1 MTRIQTPT
9 IVVMGVQGSGKSTIG
24 ALLADRLGVRF
35 VDGDDLH
42 PAGNKTLMAAGTPLT
57 DEHRLPWLHTVGNVL
72 AQGREDGIVVA
83 CSALKLV
90 YRDVLRGHVPELVMV
105 HPHGTMELVAA
116 RISARE
122 HEYMPPSLLASQY
135 ESLQTLGDEERG
147 LTIDISLAP
156 QAMVDQVLTYL
167 DVPAGAEQPLDAH

>member
-1 MTRIQTPT
+1 MAHSTTPP

-24 ALLADRLGVRF
+24 SLLAERLGVTF

-42 PAGNKTLMAAGTPLT
+42 PVDNKTLMAAGTPLT
-57 DEHRLPWLHTVGNVL
+57 DDNRLPWLHTVGEVL
-72 AQGREDGIVVA
+72 AAGREDGVVVA
-83 CSALKLV
+83 CSALKLA
-90 YRDVLRGHVPELVMV
+90 YRDLLRGHVPELVVV

-135 ESLQTLGDEERG
+135 ESLQTLGDDERG
-147 LTIDISLAP
+147 LTVDLSLPP
-156 QAMVDQVLTYL
+156 QAMVDHIVAYL
-167 DVPAGAEQPLDAH
+167 SESNIHAH

>member
-1 MTRIQTPT
+1 MTHVPTPP

-42 PAGNKTLMAAGTPLT
+42 PEDNKTLMAAGTPLT
-57 DEHRLPWLHTVGNVL
+57 DDNRLPWLHTVGNVL
-72 AQGREDGIVVA
+72 AQGHEDGIVVA

-90 YRDVLRGHVPELVMV
+90 YRDVLRGHVPELVVV

-135 ESLQTLGDEERG
+135 ESLQTLGDDERG
-147 LTIDISLAP
+147 LTVDISLAP
-156 QAMVDQVLTYL
+156 AAMVDQVVAYLTK
-167 DVPAGAEQPLDAH
+167 PE

>member
-1 MTRIQTPT
+1 MADSKIPP

-24 ALLADRLGVRF
+24 SLLAERLGVAF

-42 PAGNKTLMAAGTPLT
+42 PVDNKTLMAAGTPLT
-57 DEHRLPWLHTVGNVL
+57 DDNRLPWLHTVGEVL
-72 AQGREDGIVVA
+72 AQGRRAGVVVA
-83 CSALKLV
+83 CSALKLA
-90 YRDVLRGHVPELVMV
+90 YRDLLRGHVPELVVV

-135 ESLQTLGDEERG
+135 EILQPLGDDERG
-147 LTIDISLAP
+147 LTVDLSLPP
-156 QAMVDQVLTYL
+156 QAMVDHMVAYVSESNIQGL
-167 DVPAGAEQPLDAH
+167 